1 MNISVKKISRLDLI
15 FGMEL
20 VLCMT
25 PIFRPVPHFFV
36 ATRQFPLYGK
46 LGNLTAA
53 SMAEY
58 SYVKKRSP
66 AVVSFNTAIGDF
78 SK

>member
-1 MNISVKKISRLDLI
+1 M
-15 FGMEL
+15 
-20 VLCMT
+20 
-25 PIFRPVPHFFV
+25 V
-36 ATRQFPLYGK
+36 ATGQFPLYGK

>member
-25 PIFRPVPHFFV
+25 PI
-36 ATRQFPLYGK
+36 LYGK